1 MQAMTERRPKSS
13 SSIPQRPRPE
23 ARRIVAIAGGAL
35 LVVLAWLFWP
45 SSYSKVR
52 NLDSRGTAVMAFGD
66 SLTAGYGA
74 APGADYVSQLS
85 QKTGIEIV
93 NAGVSGD
100 TTEQA
105 LARLD
110 GDVLARNPRLV
121 IVGLGGNDFLQGV
134 AISTTET
141 NLRTIVRRIEGA
153 GAMVILLGFSFPSL
167 NVDYQAMYERV
178 AKDEGCLLIPRML
191 KGILTDPALKSDE
204 IHPNVRGYAIMA
216 DRVAGPLTKLLKR
229 ADAAR

>member
-1 MQAMTERRPKSS
+1 MTERRPKSS
-13 SSIPQRPRPE
+13 FPVQRPGMDV
-23 ARRIVAIAGGAL
+23 RRMAIIAGGAL
-35 LVVLAWLFWP
+35 LIVLVWAFWP
-45 SSYSKVR
+45 SPYSKVR
-52 NLDSRGTAVMAFGD
+52 NLDSRGTTVVAFGD

-74 APGADYVSQLS
+74 AAGADYVSQLS
-85 QKTGIEIV
+85 QKIGIAIA
-93 NAGVSGD
+93 NAGVRGD

-121 IVGLGGNDFLQGV
+121 LVGLGGNDFLQGV

-141 NLRTIVRRIEGA
+141 YLRTIVRRIHEA
-153 GAMVILLGFSFPSL
+153 GSMVILLGFSFPSL

-204 IHPNVRGYAIMA
+204 VHPNARGYAIMA
-216 DRVAGPLTKLLKR
+216 DRVAGPLTKLLKK